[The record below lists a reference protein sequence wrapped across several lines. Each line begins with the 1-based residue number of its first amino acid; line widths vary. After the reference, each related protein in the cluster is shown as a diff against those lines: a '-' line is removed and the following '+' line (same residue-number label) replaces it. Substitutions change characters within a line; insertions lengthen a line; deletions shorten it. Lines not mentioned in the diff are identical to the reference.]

1 MYKLTMVLMAL
12 GLPTMTNGAVLEQIP
27 VISDIMWAADTV
39 EVPRTLLLAICYV
52 EGRFKVGKKLTHM
65 DGHTLSHGTCQI
77 KLGTAQFMDKVFKH
91 KNKVTADKLEIT
103 RLNAFY
109 AAKYLKY
116 QLNRYKGNWWLAAD
130 AYNKHNAVS
139 KTSKYVIKVQNAQ
152 TILTARLSNL

>member
-1 MYKLTMVLMAL
+1 MLKLITAL
-12 GLPTMTNGAVLEQIP
+12 VIISTPTLTTGANLDQIP
-27 VISDIMWAADTV
+27 VIADIIWAADAV
-39 EVPRTLLLAICYV
+39 EVPRELLLAICFV

-91 KNKVTADKLEIT
+91 KNKVTAEKLEIT

-109 AAKYLKY
+109 AGKYLKY
-116 QLNRYKGNWWLAAD
+116 QLNRYKGDWRLAAD

-139 KTSKYVIKVQNAQ
+139 RTSKYVIKVLNAK
-152 TILTARLSNL
+152 TLLTVKLATL